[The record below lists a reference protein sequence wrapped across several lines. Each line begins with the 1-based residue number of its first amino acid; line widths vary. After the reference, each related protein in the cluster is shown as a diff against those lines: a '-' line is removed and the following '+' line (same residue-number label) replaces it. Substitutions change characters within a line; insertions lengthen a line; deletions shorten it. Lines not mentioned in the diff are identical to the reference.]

1 MEPSLSRGIARPAA
15 VRMSSSE
22 TFLRRLP
29 HLSLLALAERLS
41 LRFDTGAYRRLHHL
55 LINGCIVALAL
66 WAAYML
72 RFDGSLPV
80 AYQKQFLAFLPFAVS
95 LYLAFNYLSGV
106 DSLVWRY
113 ISMRDA
119 VAIADSVVPASLVFL
134 SYRLLDRSS
143 NPIPLGVLVI
153 HPLLTYFGFVGV
165 RVLRRTLHRRTA
177 TQKTPEESVATRKRL
192 LLVGAGEAG
201 LRLLHELSEVEFKVV
216 GFLDDDD
223 QMQGRSIGGWRVL
236 GNTQEL
242 ESIVKQYAVDEVVL
256 CMPSAPKLTRQKIAA
271 RCATLPVK
279 ASSVP
284 TLWEIMSGQLTIDR
298 LRSVNAVSMEDL
310 LGRDTISYPKDLED
324 LSRTYRGR
332 RILVTGAG
340 GSIGSELIRQLR
352 QFKPSQLI
360 LLDKDENNLYE
371 MACEIR
377 EDFANVTE
385 VVADI
390 RDLDLIK
397 KLFERHRPEVVFHA
411 AAYKQV
417 PLMEHY
423 PAEAILNNVIG
434 TRNLAQVSDQF
445 GVKSFVLISTD
456 KAVNPTSTMGASKRV
471 AEVLLQKLAAT
482 GTKTR
487 FCCVRFGNVLGSR
500 ASVVP
505 IFQRQIRQRRNI
517 TVTHPEVRRYF
528 MTIPEAVQLVIQAGS
543 LGNSGEIF
551 LLDMGDPVKIVDLAR
566 NLIELSGLVPDKD
579 VDIEFTGLRPGEKLD
594 EELLISGEQGVR
606 STKYSKI
613 FVVEALQRNW
623 SEFEAAVARLET
635 AARAVDAT
643 AIRESLLSLNIGYQ
657 VGRVSESAQEEG
669 ASELIDTTDDEQEI
683 RKATRVRFPSGV
695 GSSTP
700 RRATPS
706 ASLPTSERRVVQ

>member
-1 MEPSLSRGIARPAA
+1 
-15 VRMSSSE
+15 MSSGE
-22 TFLRRLP
+22 TLFRNMPHMRL
-29 HLSLLALAERLS
+29 LGIAERLS
-41 LRFDTGAYRRLHHL
+41 LRVDTGGYRRVHHL
-55 LINGCIVALAL
+55 LINACIVALAL

-72 RFDGSLPV
+72 RFDGNLPLV
-80 AYQKQFLAFLPFAVS
+80 YQHQLLAFLPFAVS

-106 DSLVWRY
+106 DSLIWRY

-119 VAIADSVVPASLVFL
+119 VAIADSVVPAALVFL
-134 SYRLLDRSS
+134 AYRLLDRSPL
-143 NPIPLGVLVI
+143 PIPLGVLVI
-153 HPLLTYFGFVGV
+153 HPLLTYLGFVGV

-177 TQKTPEESVATRKRL
+177 AQRTTDENGTARRRL

-201 LRLLHELSEVEFKVV
+201 LSLLHELSDADFKVV

-223 QMQGRSIGGWRVL
+223 RLQGRSIGGWQVL
-236 GNTQEL
+236 GTTHEL
-242 ESIVKQYAVDEVVL
+242 DSVVKQYAVDEVVL
-256 CMPSAPKLTRQKIAA
+256 CMPSAPKLTRGKIAA
-271 RCATLPVK
+271 RCAMLPVRT
-279 ASSVP
+279 SSVP
-284 TLWEIMSGQLTIDR
+284 TLWEIMSGQSTIDR
-298 LRSVNAVSMEDL
+298 LRSLNSVSMEDL

-324 LSRTYRGR
+324 LSRAYRGR

-340 GSIGSELIRQLR
+340 GSIGSELVRQLR
-352 QFKPSQLI
+352 QFKPSHLI

-371 MACEIR
+371 TACEIR

-390 RDLDLIK
+390 RDLNRINR
-397 KLFERHRPEVVFHA
+397 LFERHRPEVVFHA

-434 TRNLAQVSDQF
+434 TRNLAQVSDQS

-471 AEVLLQKLAAT
+471 AELLLQGFAAN
-482 GTKTR
+482 GSKTR

-505 IFQRQIRQRRNI
+505 VFQRQIRQGRNI

-543 LGNSGEIF
+543 LGNRGEIF

-566 NLIELSGLVPDKD
+566 NLIELSGLVPGKD
-579 VDIEFTGLRPGEKLD
+579 VDIQFTGLRPGEKLD

-613 FVVEALQRNW
+613 FVVEALQRGW
-623 SEFEAAVARLET
+623 SEFETAVRELET
-635 AARAVDAT
+635 AAYDADAT

-657 VGRVSESAQEEG
+657 VRSESTTEEADAEPIG
-669 ASELIDTTDDEQEI
+669 SRDDEQDL
-683 RKATRVRFPSGV
+683 RKAARVRFPNLNP
-695 GSSTP
+695 SSP
-700 RRATPS
+700 RRTAQTAAAPV
-706 ASLPTSERRVVQ
+706 AERRVVP